1 MVGVEGD
8 GSVTVER
15 PAAHGAAE
23 KITLSARMLGVHS
36 GCVDMVSHW
45 NMSISIC
52 FWSLSDLT
60 KKYLQIASSRVNGDE
75 TALEGP
81 FLQIC
86 VADNGEYGED
96 GNGFVKKCCP
106 EGEIIRPD
114 LNKCVRV
121 SREIAQ

>member
-1 MVGVEGD
+1 M
-8 GSVTVER
+8 R
-15 PAAHGAAE
+15 RHGE
-23 KITLSARMLGVHS
+23 PFEHVHI
-36 GCVDMVSHW
+36 HLLLE
-45 NMSISIC
+45 
-52 FWSLSDLT
+52 FKDLT

-86 VADNGEYGED
+86 VADAEDGED
-96 GNGFVKKCCP
+96 GGFVKKCCP

-121 SREIAQ
+121 S

>member
-15 PAAHGAAE
+15 PAAHGAE
-23 KITLSARMLGVHS
+23 KITLSARMLRQS
-36 GCVDMVSHW
+36 AGCVDMVSHL

-52 FWSLSDLT
+52 FWSLRDLT

-86 VADNGEYGED
+86 VADAQDGED
-96 GNGFVKKCCP
+96 GGRGFVKKCCP

-121 SREIAQ
+121 S

>member
-15 PAAHGAAE
+15 PAAHRAE

-36 GCVDMVSHW
+36 GCVDMVSHL
-45 NMSISIC
+45 NIC
-52 FWSLSDLT
+52 FWSLRDLT

-86 VADNGEYGED
+86 VADAQDGED

-121 SREIAQ
+121 S